1 MVSIRRPSNPGSGG
15 TKDTK
20 FIRRVD
26 VQDPQIHK
34 LWCLGLDNITRKVHP
49 TVLVE
54 VVAGT
59 VGEFMTN
66 YLAENVHII
75 SIIGKLY
82 INSSIQFL
90 AFLILS
96 GGVDC
101 HLFPSCKLSVKP
113 QAWDTVLFP
122 IITGELARVYLI
134 VIQVSPGVL
143 PSLPVRITCLG
154 VWLTCALLHAAS
166 VMTSFVEVVSSI

>member
-66 YLAENVHII
+66 YLDENGRRIP
-75 SIIGKLY
+75 IIGKIS
-82 INSSIQFL
+82 INNSVHFL
-90 AFLILS
+90 AFLTLS

-101 HLFPSCKLSVKP
+101 HFFAPYRLPMRP
-113 QAWDTVLFP
+113 Q
-122 IITGELARVYLI
+122 G
-134 VIQVSPGVL
+134 G
-143 PSLPVRITCLG
+143 
-154 VWLTCALLHAAS
+154 
-166 VMTSFVEVVSSI
+166 